1 MDGIVFVNAV
11 EMKKIINNKKGCYNG
26 IDNTRAAT

>member
-11 EMKKIINNKKGCYNG
+11 EMKKNNKKGCYNG
-26 IDNTRAAT
+26 IDNTRAAP